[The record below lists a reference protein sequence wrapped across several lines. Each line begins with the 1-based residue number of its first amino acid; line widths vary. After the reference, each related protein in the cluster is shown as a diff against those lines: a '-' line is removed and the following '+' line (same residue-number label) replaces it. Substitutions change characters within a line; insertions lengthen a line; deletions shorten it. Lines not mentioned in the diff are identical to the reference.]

1 MGAEDNRSCF
11 GEAGLLE
18 VKTDDK
24 PICKGLVF
32 RAHISSFISNE
43 KG

>member
-24 PICKGLVF
+24 PSKMNGIG
-32 RAHISSFISNE
+32 
-43 KG
+43 

>member
-11 GEAGLLE
+11 GEAWLLE

-24 PICKGLVF
+24 PAVPQEHNQACG
-32 RAHISSFISNE
+32 
-43 KG
+43 